1 MEQEELRETV
11 YSVYARP
18 NEDGLVTHIFSD
30 CFEQPEPT
38 DIFIKS
44 GQGDEFV
51 HVGYYQTWTPENTY
65 RYKIEN
71 GILVE
76 RTEEEIRQE
85 LEELSQLQTHQE
97 TDTEKIARL
106 EQENINAQQLLTE
119 MDLRLI
125 SMEMS
130 GGTYHE

>member
-1 MEQEELRETV
+1 MEQEELMETI
-11 YSVYARP
+11 YSVYART

-76 RTEEEIRQE
+76 RAKEEIQQE
-85 LEELSQLQTHQE
+85 LEELSQSQTHQE
-97 TDTEKIARL
+97 TDAEKIARL

-125 SMEMS
+125 SIEM
-130 GGTYHE
+130 GGGNIS